1 VPLAAMTGAGAVF
14 NGVTGGVFGG
24 IMGAAGTKPLKADVV
39 AEAVVEA
46 LDDGSTKGPVET
58 KEIEDLAQKGW
69 RKGMH

>member
-1 VPLAAMTGAGAVF
+1 
-14 NGVTGGVFGG
+14 
-24 IMGAAGTKPLKADVV
+24 MGAAGTKPLKADVV

-58 KEIEDLAQKGW
+58 KEIEELAQKGW